1 MIPLIMI
8 GVVLAIGFA
17 VLAAYLQAPSVR
29 GKRGEKRV
37 RTVLGETQEG
47 IFIIYK
53 KTSRS
58 TLTASFFLFYCKYKL
73 IFHTARI
80 FYTIN
85 IHKSFLFFMDLE

>member
-1 MIPLIMI
+1 MIPLIVI
-8 GVVLAIGFA
+8 GVVLAIEFA

-73 IFHTARI
+73 ISSLNSYNQTNLTH
-80 FYTIN
+80 IN
-85 IHKSFLFFMDLE
+85 CLFV